1 MTDLNGKVA
10 IVTGGSRS
18 TGRAIARALLQAGMR
33 VAVCARG
40 AERLEEAAADL
51 RASGEVL
58 ALPADVGSEDD
69 VRRLVGETEQRFGGV
84 DVLVNN
90 AAMGG
95 GGTTEECD
103 PARWDA
109 VMATNVR
116 GPFLLAKYVVPLMRR
131 RGGGSIISI
140 GSGAGKQGYAGMPAY
155 CASKFALIGF
165 SQALALEVGDA
176 GIKVAVINPG
186 TIATEVSISTG
197 QARPR
202 TGKYLLPSDVAA
214 AVLGLLQQGPHAWT
228 QEMNLWPFRGD
239 DSPASS

>member
-1 MTDLNGKVA
+1 MSDLKGKVA

-18 TGRAIARALLQAGMR
+18 TGREIARAFLAAGM
-33 VAVCARG
+33 AVTICARG
-40 AERLEEAAADL
+40 AEQLDEAATDL
-51 RASGEVL
+51 RRTGAVHTVVG
-58 ALPADVGSEDD
+58 DVGNEPEVARVVAST
-69 VRRLVGETEQRFGGV
+69 VAQYGGV

-95 GGTTEECD
+95 GGRTEECD
-103 PARWDA
+103 PAHWDA

-116 GPFLLAKYVVPLMRR
+116 APFLLAKQVVPIMRQ

-186 TIATEVSISTG
+186 SIASAVSLSTG
-197 QARPR
+197 QPRRPA
-202 TGKYLLPSDVAA
+202 GKYLLPGDVAQ
-214 AVLGLLQQGPHAWT
+214 AVVDLLQQSPHAWT

-239 DSPASS
+239 DA